1 MHELTLLYGVV
12 DKVGKV
18 VEENGLDH
26 VDAIVIEVGEATSVI
41 PEFLQDGYEVIS
53 DDYDF
58 LRGSELIIERIKAIG
73 LCRNCGTEFPIV
85 VNKGLCPECGSFD
98 KEIIEG
104 TDFFIREVM
113 SSDAT
118 PSQTAAEQ
126 LGAQLATARR
136 ARGLTQKEL
145 SAMSGVQ
152 QAVISRIEGG
162 TSNPTVTLLST
173 LAETL
178 DMHLE
183 LVADQDSAARPK

>member
-85 VNKGLCPECGSFD
+85 VNKGICPECGSFD

-104 TDFFIREVM
+104 TDFFIKEVRIF
-113 SSDAT
+113 
-118 PSQTAAEQ
+118 EQ
-126 LGAQLATARR
+126 
-136 ARGLTQKEL
+136 K
-145 SAMSGVQ
+145 GVKG
-152 QAVISRIEGG
+152 R
-162 TSNPTVTLLST
+162 N
-173 LAETL
+173 
-178 DMHLE
+178 
-183 LVADQDSAARPK
+183 